1 LELAPTDEVVVRGS
15 GPLGPYWAPIP
26 YSWPYPARKGAAR
39 RVSKTRHWRLLSSI
53 TGRIDIYL
61 RRGRTERPG
70 HEVAG
75 WFANNL
81 GLFTKQTEM
90 YDVKEFLRRY
100 AKFLSEINHTSVLLI
115 EIDYEEVYVGRATP
129 GADDL
134 NDALTMASE
143 HLASHRE
150 ENKVLLSTLG
160 RTRNAYRDSLKITLE
175 AQYNRKHGHGKPGIE
190 VRFLGIPSI
199 LLKKSQE
206 GDKDYRARI
215 DQLRRQLTNVAKEK
229 FARKYEN
236 ASKVLLKDYERR
248 LSKFFDAAR
257 TTRWLHLEWGKTGKD
272 LKHRV
277 KF

>member
-1 LELAPTDEVVVRGS
+1 MG
-15 GPLGPYWAPIP
+15 
-26 YSWPYPARKGAAR
+26 
-39 RVSKTRHWRLLSSI
+39 KTRHWRLLSSI

-61 RRGRTERPG
+61 KRGRTERPG

-90 YDVKEFLRRY
+90 YAVNGFLGRY

-134 NDALTMASE
+134 SDALTMASE
-143 HLASHRE
+143 HLASHSE
-150 ENKVLLSTLG
+150 GNKVLLSTLG
-160 RTRNAYRDSLKITLE
+160 RTRNAYRDSLEITLE

-215 DQLRRQLTNVAKEK
+215 DRLLRQLTNVAKEK

-248 LSKFFDAAR
+248 LSKSFDAAR